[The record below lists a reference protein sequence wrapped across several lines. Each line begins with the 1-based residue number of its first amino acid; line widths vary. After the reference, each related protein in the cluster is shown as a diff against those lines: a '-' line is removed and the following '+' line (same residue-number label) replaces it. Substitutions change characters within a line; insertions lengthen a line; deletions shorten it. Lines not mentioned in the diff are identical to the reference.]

1 MSFGKHFHTVA
12 AVLFRATRLIR
23 FPGDVFLVGCT
34 NVGKSSLFNI
44 LLQSDYCKAQATDL
58 VQRATTSPWP
68 GTTLNLL
75 KFPIMRIQQR
85 NLILRM
91 ERLAEA
97 NKRAAQEEQF
107 RKEQLKV
114 TKKPAYATLIGHI
127 GQSFSPPANSVR
139 ETGDPFSLANNAN
152 ARNVGGIGIDETMY
166 PLSKWCYDTP
176 GVVQPDQ
183 VR

>member
-1 MSFGKHFHTVA
+1 MTIFYILRDTSNSFS
-12 AVLFRATRLIR
+12 
-23 FPGDVFLVGCT
+23 GDVFLVGCT

-44 LLQSDYCKAQATDL
+44 LLQSDYCKVQATDL

-75 KFPIMRIQQR
+75 KFPIMRIQQKK
-85 NLILRM
+85 LILRV

-97 NKRAAQEEQF
+97 NKKAAREEQF
-107 RKEQLKV
+107 RKEQLRA
-114 TKKPAYATLIGHI
+114 TKKAAYATLIGHI
-127 GQSFSPPANSVR
+127 GQSFSLPANSIR
-139 ETGDPFSLANNAN
+139 EASDPFSSANNAK
-152 ARNVGGIGIDETMY
+152 ARNVGGIGLDENMY

-183 VR
+183 VRQMSRNDKY